1 MKNVIPA
8 PVEVMQN
15 LDVVLGKIPQVK
27 VSNDIYIKLHGCWYI
42 IPKGFVSD
50 GASIPWIFTLFIDR
64 LDANIILFSILH
76 DYFYRT
82 QFVPR
87 FYADSIYESGL
98 AITKGLMVSR
108 SFYAGLRVGG
118 GVAWKNNKKKGL
130 EKHPEAYQRLIN
142 HICKVEKTEIQK

>member
-1 MKNVIPA
+1 MENIIPT
-8 PVEVMQN
+8 PGEVMQN
-15 LDVVLGKIPQVK
+15 LAILPGKRPLVK
-27 VSNDIYIKLHGCWYI
+27 VKKDIHIKLHGCWYI
-42 IPKGFVSD
+42 IPKDFVSD
-50 GASIPWIFTLFIDR
+50 GASLPWIFTLFIDR

-108 SFYAGLRVGG
+108 SFYAGLRIGG
-118 GVAWKNNKKKGL
+118 GFAWKNNKKKGL

-142 HICKVEKTEIQK
+142 HICQVEKTEK